1 MINEVKDNLFVLIK
15 SLSKS
20 EKRQF
25 KLFVGRMDSNQHSKY
40 LGLFNLLE
48 QMDTYNE
55 KVILDS
61 KVATKLQLSNL
72 KSHLYKQVLVSLR
85 LNPIHKTSR
94 IQVREQ
100 LDFATILY
108 NKGLYGQSLRL
119 LEKAKIQALANEEKY
134 TAYEIV
140 ELEKV
145 IESQYITRSLSN
157 RSEVLV
163 TQSEQL
169 EKQNTIATKLS
180 NLSLRLYERMIKTG
194 YAKSDEEYREIT
206 HLFYENLPKVNLE
219 KLGFREKL
227 WYYKTHVWYSFLTQD
242 FLRAYK
248 YSVKWVDMFDTDMNK
263 IAHHPVFYLKG
274 NNYLMECLSLLKYPE
289 KFRETLRQMQ
299 IRIDSTLFPVN
310 DNLKALC
317 FKFNYINQLNLCF
330 LEGDFD
336 AGLELIPS
344 ILEGIQENKTQIDP
358 HHIMLFYY
366 KIACVYFGKE
376 QYENCIVYLKK
387 IINNKEL
394 KMRQDLLCFS
404 RILHVISLYEADLD
418 YLIESNLKQTYR
430 YLIKMNDLQKVQEAL
445 IRFVRKLQEIYPH
458 DLNIHIVN
466 LYEELKTYE
475 NDPYQRRA
483 FLYLDFLSWLE
494 SKIQNK
500 PIAIIIKEKAAQQ
513 NRKQKVPN
521 KRIRRIDFQQL
532 VTSKAVK

>member
-1 MINEVKDNLFVLIK
+1 MINQVRDNLFILVK

-25 KLFVGRMDSNQHSKY
+25 KLYVGRMDSNENSKY
-40 LGLFNLLE
+40 LGLFNLLDR
-48 QMDTYNE
+48 MDTYNE
-55 KVILDS
+55 KTILDS
-61 KVATKLQLSNL
+61 NVATKQQLSNL
-72 KSHLYKQVLVSLR
+72 KSHLYKQVLISLR

-94 IQVREQ
+94 LQVREQ

-108 NKGLYGQSLRL
+108 NKGLYGQSLKL
-119 LEKAKIQALANEEKY
+119 LEKAKVQALSYEEKY

-145 IESQYITRSLSN
+145 IESQYITRALSN
-157 RSEVLV
+157 RSEALV
-163 TQSEQL
+163 KQSEQL
-169 EKQNTIATKLS
+169 EKQNTMATKLS
-180 NLSLRLYERMIKTG
+180 NLSLRLYERMIKIG

-206 HLFYENLPKVNLE
+206 HLFYENLPKVHLE
-219 KLGFREKL
+219 DLGFREKL
-227 WYYKTHVWYSFLTQD
+227 WYYKTYVWYGFLTQD
-242 FLRAYK
+242 FLRAYQ
-248 YSVKWVDMFDTDMNK
+248 YSVKWVDMFHDDVNK
-263 IAHHPVFYLKG
+263 IVHHPVFYLKG
-274 NNYLMECLSLLKYPE
+274 SNYLMECLSLLKYPE
-289 KFRETLRQMQ
+289 KFRETLSQMQ

-317 FKFNYINQLNLCF
+317 FKINYINQLNLCF
-330 LEGDFD
+330 LEGNFD

-344 ILEGIQENKTQIDP
+344 ILEGIRENKTQIDP

-376 QYENCIVYLKK
+376 QYENCIVYLEK
-387 IINNKEL
+387 IINNREL

-430 YLIKMNDLQKVQEAL
+430 YLIKMDDLQKVQEAL
-445 IRFVRKLQEIYPH
+445 IRFIRKLQDIYP
-458 DLNIHIVN
+458 DELKTEIVH

-494 SKIQNK
+494 SKIHHK
-500 PIAIIIKEKAAQQ
+500 PIALIIKEKADLQ
-513 NRKQKVPN
+513 NRKQRVSN
-521 KRIRRIDFQQL
+521 KR
-532 VTSKAVK
+532 VH

>member
-25 KLFVGRMDSNQHSKY
+25 KLFVGRMESNEDSKY
-40 LGLFNLLE
+40 LGLFNLLDR
-48 QMDTYNE
+48 MDTYNE
-55 KVILDS
+55 KTILDS
-61 KVATKLQLSNL
+61 KVATKQQLSNL

-108 NKGLYGQSLRL
+108 NKGLYNQSLKL
-119 LEKAKIQALANEEKY
+119 LEKAKIQALENEEKY
-134 TAYEIV
+134 SAYEIV

-145 IESQYITRSLSN
+145 IESQYITRAMSN
-157 RSEVLV
+157 RSVALV
-163 TQSEQL
+163 SQSERL

-180 NLSLRLYERMIKTG
+180 NLSLRLYERMIKIG
-194 YAKSDEEYREIT
+194 YAKSDQEYREIT

-219 KLGFREKL
+219 ELGFREKL

-242 FLRAYK
+242 FLRAYQ
-248 YSVKWVDMFDTDMNK
+248 YSVKWVDMFDTDVNK
-263 IAHHPVFYLKG
+263 IVHHPVFYLKG
-274 NNYLMECLSLLKYPE
+274 NNYLMECLSLLKYP
-289 KFRETLRQMQ
+289 KKLKETLNQMQ
-299 IRIDSTLFPVN
+299 VRIDSTLFPIN

-317 FKFNYINQLNLCF
+317 FKFIYINRFNLCF

-336 AGLELIPS
+336 AGLALIPS
-344 ILEGIQENKTQIDP
+344 ILKGIEENKTQIDP

-366 KIACVYFGKE
+366 KIACAYFGKE
-376 QYENCIVYLKK
+376 QYENCIAYLEK

-418 YLIESNLKQTYR
+418 YRLETNLKQTYR

-445 IRFVRKLQEIYPH
+445 IRFVRKLQNIYPNE
-458 DLNIHIVN
+458 LNNEIIS

-494 SKIQNK
+494 SKIYNK
-500 PIAIIIKEKAAQQ
+500 PIATIIKEKAQQQ
-513 NRKQKVPN
+513 NRKQKVGIKKTIN
-521 KRIRRIDFQQL
+521 
-532 VTSKAVK
+532 TTY